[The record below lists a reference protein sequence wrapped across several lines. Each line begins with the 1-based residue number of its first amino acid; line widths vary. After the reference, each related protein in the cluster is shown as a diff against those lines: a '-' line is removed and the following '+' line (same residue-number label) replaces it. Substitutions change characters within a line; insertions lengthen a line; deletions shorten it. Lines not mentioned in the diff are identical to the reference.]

1 MNHFIRLGVGLGVS
15 AIVLAG
21 LLVAYRGTK
30 AGSKKMAMA
39 GMSISLA
46 AMVGE
51 AALRGSLAGTIAAG
65 VIAVIVLVIL
75 GKVVDRL

>member
-1 MNHFIRLGVGLGVS
+1 MSHFVRLGAGLGVS

-30 AGSKKMAMA
+30 AGSKKTAML
-39 GMSISLA
+39 GMGISLA

-51 AALRGSLAGTIAAG
+51 AALRGSLGGTIAAG